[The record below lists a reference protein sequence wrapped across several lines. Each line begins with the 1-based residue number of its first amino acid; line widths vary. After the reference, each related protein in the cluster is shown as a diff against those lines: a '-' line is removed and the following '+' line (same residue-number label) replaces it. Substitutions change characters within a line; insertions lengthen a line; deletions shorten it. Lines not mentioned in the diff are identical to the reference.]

1 MNDLA
6 FDVTE
11 KDVQKL
17 QDLYKNTLGID
28 LDTETAYRK
37 AHLLL
42 RQMELVYQPITK
54 QQAGKL
60 NNENEDNNGS
70 LRAEAGQ

>member
-17 QDLYKNTLGID
+17 QALYKNQLGID
-28 LDTETAYRK
+28 LDYETAYRK

-42 RQMELVYQPITK
+42 RQMELVYQPLTK
-54 QQAGKL
+54 QQATRL
-60 NNENEDNNGS
+60 NNENEDKNGS
-70 LRAEAGQ
+70 LRAATGQ

>member
-17 QDLYKNTLGID
+17 KVLYKSLLGIE
-28 LDTETAYRK
+28 LDAETAYRK

-54 QQAGKL
+54 QQAGQL
-60 NNENEDNNGS
+60 NNENEDSNGS
-70 LRAEAGQ
+70 IRATTSQ

>member
-1 MNDLA
+1 MSDLA

-17 QDLYKNTLGID
+17 QRLYRQLLGIE
-28 LDTETAYRK
+28 LDAETAYRK

-54 QQAGKL
+54 QQAARL
-60 NNENEDNNGS
+60 NNENEDKNGS
-70 LRAEAGQ
+70 VRAATG

>member
-17 QDLYKNTLGID
+17 QALYKSLHGID
-28 LDTETAYRK
+28 LDYETAYRK

-42 RQMELVYQPITK
+42 RQMELVYRPITK
-54 QQAGKL
+54 QQAAQL
-60 NNENEDNNGS
+60 NNENENKINERQS
-70 LRAEAGQ
+70 PE